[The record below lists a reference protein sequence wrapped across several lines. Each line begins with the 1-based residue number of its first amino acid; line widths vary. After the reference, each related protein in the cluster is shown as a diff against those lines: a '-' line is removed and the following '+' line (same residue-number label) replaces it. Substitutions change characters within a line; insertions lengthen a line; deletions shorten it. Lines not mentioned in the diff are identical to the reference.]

1 MPDNLGAPS
10 ANFAD
15 RRPHQVGSAEGTK
28 GGSPVGV
35 SKEWLIDTGA
45 QISVVT
51 KDNADQFDLTP
62 TGGSASATT
71 GGGGILIKS
80 GLTMKFE
87 IFDSSGAVK
96 AVFCS
101 RDIGVKPNNDG
112 GEILGMDQLYEVDG
126 AVDWDPGLRKG
137 RIYEV

>member
-1 MPDNLGAPS
+1 
-10 ANFAD
+10 
-15 RRPHQVGSAEGTK
+15 
-28 GGSPVGV
+28 
-35 SKEWLIDTGA
+35 
-45 QISVVT
+45 
-51 KDNADQFDLTP
+51 
-62 TGGSASATT
+62 
-71 GGGGILIKS
+71 
-80 GLTMKFE
+80 MKFE